1 MVGRTRLSS
10 KSSRPGG
17 GLGAKSTMKPGRPV
31 RSASSAS
38 FSSPRRAVVPRFG
51 APRRWYRARSR
62 RTRFGLGCLAV
73 LLLVVGIVAC
83 LALTGAISIA
93 SLLSF

>member
-17 GLGAKSTMKPGRPV
+17 GLGAKSTMKPGRPAP
-31 RSASSAS
+31 SASSAS
-38 FSSPRRAVVPRFG
+38 FSSPRRVVVPRFG
-51 APRRWYRARSR
+51 APRR
-62 RTRFGLGCLAV
+62 TRIGLGCLVV

>member
-17 GLGAKSTMKPGRPV
+17 GLGAKSTMKPGRPA
-31 RSASSAS
+31 RWASSAS
-38 FSSPRRAVVPRFG
+38 FSSPRRLVVVPRFG

-73 LLLVVGIVAC
+73 LLLLVVGIVAC
-83 LALTGAISIA
+83 LAL
-93 SLLSF
+93 